1 MYDDALR
8 TVVIAA
14 IGDYWTYRIVTR
26 ADVPGAGEDFMD
38 TSTQPWDELKF
49 PPPVVLGTRDS
60 DQRMKDILDDLRNA
74 KLVNQR
80 IEFFTKGSTHSAVLG
95 VL

>member
-1 MYDDALR
+1 
-8 TVVIAA
+8 
-14 IGDYWTYRIVTR
+14 
-26 ADVPGAGEDFMD
+26 MD
-38 TSTQPWDELKF
+38 TSTLPWDELKF

-60 DQRMKDILDDLRNA
+60 DQRMEDILDYLRNA